1 MAQQGAKLYLISW
14 RSLFSDEV
22 DFREKVLAASPEEA
36 INKNYFRGAT

>member
-1 MAQQGAKLYLISW
+1 MAQQDDKLYLISW
-14 RSLFSDEV
+14 RSLFSGEV